1 MRSTA
6 VAMAARSPS
15 HRAFL
20 KHLDDLEVAT
30 TDPEGLAT
38 QLYADGLIDRLAL
51 QRANPAEGTQLERSR
66 KVLQTLDAKLQTN
79 TGGFDVFL
87 SILDRDP
94 TMVDMCRKLRD
105 TRGMYSCATDIHV
118 IVDTAYTPQ
127 YMHKQSLF
135 HS

>member
-1 MRSTA
+1 
-6 VAMAARSPS
+6 MAARSPS
-15 HRAFL
+15 HRVFL

-51 QRANPAEGTQLERSR
+51 QRANPAGGTQLERSR
-66 KVLQTLDAKLQTN
+66 KLLQTLDAKLQTN
-79 TGGFDVFL
+79 TGGFDAFL

-105 TRGMYSCATDIHV
+105 TRGMYANSSCATDIIICI
-118 IVDTAYTPQ
+118 IVDTAYTFISPQ
-127 YMHKQSLF
+127 YMH
-135 HS
+135 